1 MRISDWSSDVCSS
14 DLSVSAYDGDMD
26 DYRKLLLEQRRL
38 ERSRQRA
45 DKPAR
50 DDALSKKDK
59 RRAAA
64 EARAAVADL
73 RKAAR
78 EAEAELEQLNR
89 KKAELE
95 ARLADPKV
103 YDGPTAKLDRKS
115 TRLNSSHSC
124 APRMPSSA

>member
-1 MRISDWSSDVCSS
+1 
-14 DLSVSAYDGDMD
+14 
-26 DYRKLLLEQRRL
+26 
-38 ERSRQRA
+38 
-45 DKPAR
+45 
-50 DDALSKKDK
+50 

-103 YDGPTAKLDRKS
+103 YDGPTAKLQDLQIRFGQVKQAIAEVEDRW
-115 TRLNSSHSC
+115 LELQ
-124 APRMPSSA
+124 AAAEEA